1 MPFPVVVPSF
11 YQSSYP
17 TLVDASNTYV
27 DNGYDGGTTYYQADQ
42 YAPTQ
47 SSQQSTGLVYA
58 YFNPATNEYTT
69 DPCAGC
75 QPAVWDPETQQY
87 YVLPD
92 ANEATKA
99 NPAAPPPPS
108 DPYTFYDTKTQS
120 YTKENCGE
128 SCVPVVYD
136 PVEGKYFTTGESSS
150 SPQASTNTS
159 TTTTAGGEES
169 SSSTATA
176 EDETFR
182 FFNVDT
188 NEYTMDSCGDAC
200 IPVRYDAA
208 SGNYVTDEGSQGNGL
223 EDDEDSTTLVDDY
236 TFLLGFANLTNF
248 NNETQYT
255 IFAPT
260 NVAVIDAMNT
270 TYRNFIEIAFNGEK
284 NVTGADVLDA
294 LSQNDARMRRLRRVL
309 LHSIAPSI
317 LRIQGLGE
325 DGTSVGVLCGPDVEV
340 YPAANSTDYASV
352 GGGAVLLGDIPVA
365 TGLMS
370 IIDSPVDY
378 PYDPEEVDAWTCLPV
393 VQQMYPDLQL
403 L

>member
-99 NPAAPPPPS
+99 NPAAPPPPE

-159 TTTTAGGEES
+159 TTTTGGEES

-176 EDETFR
+176 EDENFR

-236 TFLLGFANLTNF
+236 TFLLGWANLTNF

-260 NVAVIDAMNT
+260 NVAIIDAMNT

-284 NVTGADVLDA
+284 NVTGADFLDA
-294 LSQNDARMRRLRRVL
+294 LSQDDAAFVVCSCTA
-309 LHSIAPSI
+309 LHHPSCAF
-317 LRIQGLGE
+317 RG
-325 DGTSVGVLCGPDVEV
+325 
-340 YPAANSTDYASV
+340 
-352 GGGAVLLGDIPVA
+352 
-365 TGLMS
+365 
-370 IIDSPVDY
+370 
-378 PYDPEEVDAWTCLPV
+378 
-393 VQQMYPDLQL
+393 
-403 L
+403 